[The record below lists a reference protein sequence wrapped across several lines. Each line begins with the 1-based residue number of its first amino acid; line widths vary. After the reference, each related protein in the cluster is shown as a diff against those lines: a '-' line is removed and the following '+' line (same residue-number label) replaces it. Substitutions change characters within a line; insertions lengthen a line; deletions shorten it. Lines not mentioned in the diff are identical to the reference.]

1 MILNKEI
8 LDVEVNTNYN
18 KWIDDTCRLLTNE
31 DKDTATDIIN
41 DILLS
46 LYERLKSSDL
56 NINNVSGYIF
66 TSAKFCVISKSSKYQ
81 RTREKN
87 RLFIPLDYA
96 TDVTDD
102 EDENEENYCFADI
115 QDALNESPF
124 TWSEKE
130 IYLRKNLECKSTT
143 KMAKDIGVSRG
154 RIAYRYGKVRNFLK
168 KYFKHNG
175 KKKEKY

>member
-1 MILNKEI
+1 MKVTKEI
-8 LDVEVNTNYN
+8 FDSIISDNYN
-18 KWIDDTCRLLTNE
+18 RWLDDICRLLTNE
-31 DKDTATDIIN
+31 DKDTTSDILNDII
-41 DILLS
+41 LS
-46 LYERLKSSDL
+46 IYNRLPMEIK
-56 NINNVSGYIF
+56 NISGYIF

-96 TDVTDD
+96 TDVADD
-102 EDENEENYCFADI
+102 EDEDEENYCFADI
-115 QDALNESPF
+115 QDALNDSPF

-154 RIAYRYGKVRNFLK
+154 RIAYRYAKVRNFLK